1 MSYMHPD
8 TEKYRVTPFA
18 FAGEIYWC
26 QTIPMHQLT
35 PMHDDAGDVRQLR
48 IGILGQDAPA
58 PDAPG
63 LYEAAQKAARE
74 DVHG

>member
-8 TEKYRVTPFA
+8 TEKHPVTPFA

-26 QTIPMHQLT
+26 QPIPAQQLT
-35 PMHDDAGDVRQLR
+35 PMPDDAGDVRQIR

-58 PDAPG
+58 PDSPG
-63 LYEAAQKAARE
+63 LYEAAQKAARSHN
-74 DVHG
+74 DG